1 MTAKSRPFSPR
12 AFDGVTQVKPAP
24 SAISAPNHLEHI
36 MSGGLILLVVLAL
49 LAVFGIFIFNQLVTL
64 KHNVGRAWSNIDV
77 LLKQRHDELP
87 KLVETCKQYMQFEQE
102 TLEKVMQA
110 RNQVASARAS
120 HDIPALGQ
128 AEGALRL
135 GLGSLFAV
143 AEAYPELKTNE
154 TFQHLQARITGLENA
169 IADRREFYNDSVNVN
184 NVRVEQFP
192 DTIVARLFGFRQFPL
207 LRFAAEEKKDVDLK
221 QIFNR

>member
-1 MTAKSRPFSPR
+1 LLH
-12 AFDGVTQVKPAP
+12 AFDGGALKLNARHPLFLRL
-24 SAISAPNHLEHI
+24 NYLEHI
-36 MSGGLILLVVLAL
+36 MSGGLVLLIVLAL
-49 LAVFGIFIFNQLVTL
+49 LAVFGVFVFNQLVTL
-64 KHNVGRAWSNIDV
+64 KHNVGKAWSNIDI

-110 RNQVASARAS
+110 RNQVASARES
-120 HDIPALGQ
+120 HNIAALGQ

-135 GLGSLFAV
+135 GLGNLFAV
-143 AEAYPELKTNE
+143 AEAYPALKTNE
-154 TFQHLQARITGLENA
+154 TFQHLQVRISGLENA

-184 NVRVEQFP
+184 NVRTEQFP
-192 DTIVARLFGFRQFPL
+192 DTVVARLFGFRQFPL

-221 QIFNR
+221 RLFNS

>member
-1 MTAKSRPFSPR
+1 MT
-12 AFDGVTQVKPAP
+12 G
-24 SAISAPNHLEHI
+24 
-36 MSGGLILLVVLAL
+36 LLVF
-49 LAVFGIFIFNQLVTL
+49 LAVIALPAIYGVFLYNQLVAL
-64 KHNVGRAWSNIDV
+64 KHNVGKAWSNIDI

-110 RNQVASARAS
+110 RSQVASAREA
-120 HDIPALGQ
+120 HNIPALGQ

-135 GLGSLFAV
+135 GLGNLFAV

-169 IADRREFYNDSVNVN
+169 IADRREFYNESVNIN

-192 DTIVARLFGFRQFPL
+192 DTIVARMFAFRQFPL
-207 LRFAAEEKKDVDLK
+207 LRFTAAEKKDVDLK
-221 QIFNR
+221 QLFNS

>member
-1 MTAKSRPFSPR
+1 MDFIVLGVLTAL
-12 AFDGVTQVKPAP
+12 VLY
-24 SAISAPNHLEHI
+24 AIIVYNA
-36 MSGGLILLVVLAL
+36 LV
-49 LAVFGIFIFNQLVTL
+49 NL
-64 KHNVGRAWSNIDV
+64 KHNVSKAWANIDV

-110 RNQVASARAS
+110 RSQVASARAS

-135 GLGSLFAV
+135 GLGNLFAV

-154 TFQHLQARITGLENA
+154 TFQHLQTRITGLENA
-169 IADRREFYNDSVNVN
+169 IADRREFYNDSVNIN

-192 DTIVARLFGFRQFPL
+192 DTVVARLFGFSPFAL
-207 LRFAAEEKKDVDLK
+207 LKFTAEEKKDVDL
-221 QIFNR
+221 